1 MHGLSLSDHCMFALI
16 TPREHKS
23 MTDENWMQADFTNIG
38 RPTPIQ
44 ILDLHTILDWMCPF
58 N

>member
-1 MHGLSLSDHCMFALI
+1 MHGLSLSAHCMFVLI

-44 ILDLHTILDWMCPF
+44 ILDLHTIFRLDVPF
-58 N
+58 